1 MSLLAAF
8 CTGLVV
14 SAPLVS
20 FIDPDVLPQGKEV
33 FGAGP
38 RIAAAVASG
47 VGAMVIFGGAL
58 WSAWRLL
65 RGRRRAGAPSTVPA
79 GRLALA
85 NLFIA
90 AGTLVLSA
98 GGLLNSVVD
107 EMDGF
112 AISLVVGISIIF
124 VGFLLTNSGGGASV
138 RSLAEPRAWH
148 ARPAQV
154 AAAVVVAVGLIGAPL
169 VLDHRPAAA
178 ASGDVGDYL
187 GRINAT
193 RSAAGVAPLV
203 LDSELS
209 GLAQAWAQQLA
220 DWQRLQHASDLSVG
234 VTQPWKKLGENVGRG
249 GSTAS
254 IYPAFVASPTHY
266 ANIVDPTFTRVG
278 IGVVVRPR
286 RQAVHRAALP
296 RPSRR
301 RRRWRSAAAAA
312 RRAAVASSAAARGGG
327 GSSGGGSAPTTTT
340 TEPPSPA
347 ASHRAPATRP
357 TPPSCWMPFSA
368 TSAEPTHG
376 DDVGTS
382 TPSSPPVT
390 PAIET
395 EGLTRGF
402 KSGLAVDGLTFTL
415 EPGEVLALLGPNG
428 AGKTTTVRLLDGVLL
443 PRRRAL
449 DRCSASTPRPRAT
462 PCAAAPGCS
471 PRTPASTTGSPPA
484 RTCSTSPASG
494 ASARPTPC
502 KRVDEL
508 LERFGM
514 AERRRRP
521 HQRLLDRPAQAGRP
535 GPGAAARPRAA
546 VPRRADLRAST
557 RPAPATSSTLID
569 ELAAEGRTIVLATH
583 FLGEAGRLADRMAVL
598 HRGRLRAFGA
608 PDDLAA
614 ELWSGIGAELDLG
627 APGRR
632 RHRWRASSVVPGVRS
647 VERPRRRR
655 PPACSTTATSSP
667 GRSPPLVG
675 RGVPVYGAASP
686 QAHASRTCTSPSSA
700 ASPSEEG
707 ELGTDGFTSPR
718 PPGRSTPGA
727 GASPPTAPGSTAGP
741 ETADA
746 RRPRPPGRRGRL
758 VSAAGHAATG
768 WRSARSC
775 GKDITRRAPRRRRSP
790 CR

>member
-1 MSLLAAF
+1 MSLHAALAASATLVSLAFALSTLERWLARRRRHEGAWTVSLFLFAAGSAALWWGAAVGWGEWSFKAFYLFGAILNVPFLALGTVELLAGPRHGKRWTAIVSMLAAF

-38 RIAAAVASG
+38 RIAAALASG

-112 AISLVVGISIIF
+112 AISLVLGISIIF
-124 VGFLLTNSGGGASV
+124 VGFLITNSGGGASV

-278 IGVVVRPR
+278 IGVVYGSDGKQYTVQRYLAP
-286 RQAVHRAALP
+286 P
-296 RPSRR
+296 GG
-301 RRRWRSAAAAA
+301 
-312 RRAAVASSAAARGGG
+312 GGG
-327 GSSGGGSAPTTTT
+327 GSSGGGRRRRRQRGGRAAARRAAARR
-340 TEPPSPA
+340 PP
-347 ASHRAPATRP
+347 RP
-357 TPPSCWMPFSA
+357 PR
-368 TSAEPTHG
+368 
-376 DDVGTS
+376 
-382 TPSSPPVT
+382 TPSSP
-390 PAIET
+390 A
-395 EGLTRGF
+395 
-402 KSGLAVDGLTFTL
+402 
-415 EPGEVLALLGPNG
+415 EP
-428 AGKTTTVRLLDGVLL
+428 
-443 PRRRAL
+443 
-449 DRCSASTPRPRAT
+449 
-462 PCAAAPGCS
+462 
-471 PRTPASTTGSPPA
+471 
-484 RTCSTSPASG
+484 
-494 ASARPTPC
+494 
-502 KRVDEL
+502 
-508 LERFGM
+508 
-514 AERRRRP
+514 
-521 HQRLLDRPAQAGRP
+521 P
-535 GPGAAARPRAA
+535 GPGDPAHAA
-546 VPRRADLRAST
+546 V
-557 RPAPATSSTLID
+557 
-569 ELAAEGRTIVLATH
+569 VLDA
-583 FLGEAGRLADRMAVL
+583 LQRY
-598 HRGRLRAFGA
+598 
-608 PDDLAA
+608 
-614 ELWSGIGAELDLG
+614 
-627 APGRR
+627 
-632 RHRWRASSVVPGVRS
+632 
-647 VERPRRRR
+647 ER
-655 PPACSTTATSSP
+655 
-667 GRSPPLVG
+667 
-675 RGVPVYGAASP
+675 
-686 QAHASRTCTSPSSA
+686 
-700 ASPSEEG
+700 
-707 ELGTDGFTSPR
+707 
-718 PPGRSTPGA
+718 
-727 GASPPTAPGSTAGP
+727 
-741 ETADA
+741 
-746 RRPRPPGRRGRL
+746 
-758 VSAAGHAATG
+758 
-768 WRSARSC
+768 
-775 GKDITRRAPRRRRSP
+775 
-790 CR
+790 